1 METKL
6 NGRVCEV
13 GTITSVATLKV
24 NEWVMDVDNTM
35 KLVKIAVTSIAP
47 KVSATSVSNVK

>member
-13 GTITSVATLKV
+13 GTITSVAILKV
-24 NEWVMDVDNTM
+24 NEWVTDVDNTM